1 MDFDKLNGDIG
12 RGSEEDAARML
23 SVARGMDD
31 PAEKEELNRVVRA
44 EAARA
49 SMTPIE
55 RERYETFETKFRI
68 ELARHYGDRLSDII
82 TEHLVRILPL
92 DHRAIQAMVGT
103 DLEVPRTAAQWRTFV
118 SEITEREP
126 LAILNLDH
134 SDAQSQAA
142 MRENAIQRLSPQQK
156 INMSRDGS
164 LEEWLQEQV
173 TDEMHRRAGVG

>member
-1 MDFDKLNGDIG
+1 M
-12 RGSEEDAARML
+12 ML
-23 SVARGMDD
+23 DDSLAVAR
-31 PAEKEELNRVVRA
+31 K
-44 EAARA
+44 
-49 SMTPIE
+49 
-55 RERYETFETKFRI
+55 
-68 ELARHYGDRLSDII
+68 
-82 TEHLVRILPL
+82 
-92 DHRAIQAMVGT
+92 
-103 DLEVPRTAAQWRTFV
+103 
-118 SEITEREP
+118 REP

>member
-1 MDFDKLNGDIG
+1 MDFDELNDDIG
-12 RGSEEDAARML
+12 RGSEEDAARRL

-103 DLEVPRTAAQWRTFV
+103 DLEVPRTAAEWRGFV
-118 SEITEREP
+118 SEVTERDQ
-126 LAILNLDH
+126 LAKLNLDH
-134 SDAQSQAA
+134 SDEEKKAE
-142 MRENAIQRLSPQQK
+142 MRQKLMNKLSPAQR
-156 INMSRDGS
+156 INMSREGT
-164 LEEWLQEQV
+164 LEDWLS
-173 TDEMHRRAGVG
+173 DEVADAMLRRAGLL